1 MTHSKKER
9 KIKSLGTFLDLN
21 VMEAR
26 WFKGKRKEN
35 NIYLTYFLQQ
45 SYDLVINITN
55 L

>member
-1 MTHSKKER
+1 MTRSRKER
-9 KIKSLGTFLDLN
+9 NVKSLGTFLDLN
-21 VMEAR
+21 VTEAR
-26 WFKGKRKEN
+26 LFNGKRKEN